1 MMYAAL
7 CKPPPLHAWGN
18 ASISVTV
25 LAINKAV
32 NMIILLSCEQEKTL
46 QISAFFLQVSVFSW
60 YFSVV
65 YAK

>member
-7 CKPPPLHAWGN
+7 CKPPPLYAWGN

-46 QISAFFLQVSVFSW
+46 QISSFVSVFFW